1 MGVTGA
7 GKSYNNNNFFLQMH
21 ELHSGFFFSKQHGR
35 FYSTKDINKIEG
47 ILSYRTCFL
56 HSV

>member
-1 MGVTGA
+1 MGVAGA
-7 GKSYNNNNFFLQMH
+7 GKSYNFFLQMH
-21 ELHSGFFFSKQHGR
+21 ELHSGFFFSKRHGR

>member
-1 MGVTGA
+1 MGVAGA
-7 GKSYNNNNFFLQMH
+7 GKSYNFFLQMH